1 MSLTALL
8 RARNILLL
16 AWSFTTFNNVL
27 IQADKMYLRALNNG
41 LEDLGPSVEFFSIA
55 KLPTIVT
62 VSNSCIRIHAC
73 SPIKNSGINL
83 HVDVAQNIINL
94 PMEVLS
100 SKYK

>member
-1 MSLTALL
+1 MSLAALL

-27 IQADKMYLRALNNG
+27 KRADKMYLRALNNG
-41 LEDLGPSVEFFSIA
+41 LVDLGPIVKIFFSIA

-83 HVDVAQNIINL
+83 PVDV
-94 PMEVLS
+94 
-100 SKYK
+100 